1 MPNSSA
7 RTFLTE
13 TSVEP
18 LLNVIVIFALAS
30 AEPVNH
36 VTPSCST
43 LLIRLLLAIGSK
55 VGASGSALS
64 TVALVTVRFT
74 KDAAS
79 FPAES

>member
-18 LLNVIVIFALAS
+18 FINVMVILALAS

-43 LLIRLLLAIGSK
+43 LLIRSLLAIGSK
-55 VGASGSALS
+55 VGAAGSAPS

-74 KDAAS
+74 KESAS
-79 FPAES
+79 FPAAS